1 MFGFRFSL
9 KINHT
14 IVITVRFSRKL
25 LLFITYQPY
34 LKKNN
39 PTSCVLAPHDNPL
52 LSLGTPDH
60 ANDNG
65 YTSLGD
71 EGSLVVKFTDNSLT
85 TSGDATKDLW
95 IFEIGG
101 AVEQSNIA
109 ISTNGIDWIDLG
121 PLNGGT
127 RGIDIDAFI
136 GSGVTLGARYSYV
149 QIVDLLPHQ
158 SGSPF
163 AGADIDAIGAATSAA
178 PAAVPVP
185 AAMWL
190 FGSGLLGLVGVASRK
205 KA

>member
-1 MFGFRFSL
+1 
-9 KINHT
+9 
-14 IVITVRFSRKL
+14 
-25 LLFITYQPY
+25 
-34 LKKNN
+34 
-39 PTSCVLAPHDNPL
+39 
-52 LSLGTPDH
+52 
-60 ANDNG
+60 
-65 YTSLGD
+65 
-71 EGSLVVKFTDNSLT
+71 VVKFTDNSLT

-190 FGSGLLGLVGVASRK
+190 FGSGLLGLVGVARRK